1 MYILIPNIFLIH
13 TFHTGFPQGSSHE
26 FPIPRGPCPPGP
38 PGAPDGFCHTPQGPL
53 PRIADCAELLG
64 RRLGRMA
71 MAGSTGKNGE
81 SGDVCGKISG
91 KGWILWDFSWENP
104 WKMVER
110 WELYEIYGK

>member
-1 MYILIPNIFLIH
+1 
-13 TFHTGFPQGSSHE
+13 
-26 FPIPRGPCPPGP
+26 
-38 PGAPDGFCHTPQGPL
+38 
-53 PRIADCAELLG
+53 
-64 RRLGRMA
+64 MA

-110 WELYEIYGK
+110 WELYEKIYGK